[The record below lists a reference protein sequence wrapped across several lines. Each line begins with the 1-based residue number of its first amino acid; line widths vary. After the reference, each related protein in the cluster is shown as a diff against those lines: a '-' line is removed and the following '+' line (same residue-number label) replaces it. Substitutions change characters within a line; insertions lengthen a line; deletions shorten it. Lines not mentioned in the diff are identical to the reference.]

1 MFQDEGV
8 IMNQERQTVKGCADE
23 KSSKAEFIVIEVDD
37 FEGWWK
43 FIAEQEAATD
53 DKFIHQGYEFGGKKK
68 WVYRGQSG
76 ATWPIASS
84 FERLL
89 TPAVKKIKCLERALR
104 GRERDSILEFKKR
117 AWHYVPDP
125 NMNYLEWLTLMRHHG
140 VPTRLVDFS
149 ESVLIALYF
158 ALPSAKVED
167 ANCVE
172 EGKRKEQS
180 DFAVWALNRE
190 SLKDYFQQSCVG
202 KVLPGFEEL
211 RAKYGELL
219 FAKMNDPACDD
230 PLFDRAREFI
240 ANFQHSY
247 TTDVIT
253 SEVNRELASKIFEA
267 PLDSPLDVAGDV
279 PLIYFYPEKPS
290 ARMLA
295 QKGLFV
301 MSTKIS
307 TPFMNA
313 LCGDAE
319 ADGLQEAP
327 VIKLSEL
334 ENSKC
339 QVQNVSLIKFLF
351 KRSMEDVAR
360 EMLRMANVGHDM
372 IYPDI
377 QGVADAVS
385 SRIKRSFIGHL
396 DVDGLKSGEALSPS
410 EIDGRMKKNRSA
422 TLKVWG

>member
-1 MFQDEGV
+1 
-8 IMNQERQTVKGCADE
+8 MNQEQEWQKMENGGNE
-23 KSSKAEFIVIEVDD
+23 KSSKAKFLVIEVDD
-37 FEGWWK
+37 FERWRK
-43 FIAEQEAATD
+43 FVAEQETSSD
-53 DKFIHQGYEFGGKKK
+53 DKFIYQGYEFGGKKK
-68 WVYRGQSG
+68 WVYRGQCD

-84 FERLL
+84 FERLI
-89 TPAVKKIKCLERALR
+89 TPAAKKIKCLERALR
-104 GRERDSILEFKKR
+104 GRERESILEFKRR
-117 AWHYVPDP
+117 AWHYVSDP
-125 NMNYLEWLTLMRHHG
+125 NMNYLECLMLMRHHG

-149 ESVLIALYF
+149 ESALIALYF
-158 ALPSAKVED
+158 AVQSAKVED
-167 ANCVE
+167 ANCAE
-172 EGKRKEQS
+172 DGEKKDQS

-190 SLKDYFQQSCVG
+190 SLKGYFQQSCVG
-202 KVLPGFEEL
+202 KMLPGFNEL
-211 RAKYGELL
+211 SAKYGKSFFE
-219 FAKMNDPACDD
+219 KINDPECDD

-240 ANFQHSY
+240 ANFQHSC
-247 TTDVIT
+247 TTEVIT